1 MTLDEI
7 VQKMVDFEK
16 LVEPQEMVI
25 LSGHISGFITD
36 YELAYDDAKLAYSF
50 AWEKMKYEDVVIN
63 ATREKPLSDKVTE
76 VKMLRSSEY
85 AQLMKIKRTLSE
97 LKRYRSDLN
106 RKLDVI
112 MGIRRR
118 S

>member
-1 MTLDEI
+1 MELNQVLE
-7 VQKMVDFEK
+7 KMIDFEK

-25 LSGHISGFITD
+25 LSGHIGGFITD
-36 YELAYDDAKLAYSF
+36 YEMQYDEAKLAFSLR
-50 AWEKMKYEDVVIN
+50 WEEVKYKDGGIS
-63 ATREKPLSDKVTE
+63 REKPLSDKVTE
-76 VKMLRSSEY
+76 VKMMQDPTYRNL
-85 AQLMKIKRTLSE
+85 LKIKRTLSE

-106 RKLDVI
+106 RKIDVI